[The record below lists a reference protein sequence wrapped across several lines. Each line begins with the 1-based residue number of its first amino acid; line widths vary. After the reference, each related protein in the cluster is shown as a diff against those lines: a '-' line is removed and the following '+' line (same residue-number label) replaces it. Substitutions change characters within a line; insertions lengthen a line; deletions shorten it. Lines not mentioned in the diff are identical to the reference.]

1 MALKRLHRKGRGFID
16 IKIRIIILGYL
27 LSELL
32 IGIVSVLVADYLMN

>member
-1 MALKRLHRKGRGFID
+1 M
-16 IKIRIIILGYL
+16 KIRIIILGYL